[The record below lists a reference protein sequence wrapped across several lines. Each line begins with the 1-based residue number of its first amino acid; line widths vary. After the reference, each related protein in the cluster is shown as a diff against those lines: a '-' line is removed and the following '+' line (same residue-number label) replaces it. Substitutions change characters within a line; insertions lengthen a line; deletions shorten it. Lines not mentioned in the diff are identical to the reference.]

1 MRRKF
6 LHRMIIIIFLAVL
19 SIRVEQHFRIP
30 HSAGFLLKVDNPVPP
45 ENCELIVPLV
55 LHISANRAL
64 RLNLE
69 PEARD
74 QLSGRLTVILKERIR
89 PVLYIDADPEITVQ
103 ELAELL
109 DVASQSNEK
118 VQIRLITRGNRKY
131 TCVDAVPPPA
141 A

>member
-1 MRRKF
+1 M
-6 LHRMIIIIFLAVL
+6 
-19 SIRVEQHFRIP
+19 
-30 HSAGFLLKVDNPVPP
+30 
-45 ENCELIVPLV
+45 
-55 LHISANRAL
+55 
-64 RLNLE
+64 
-69 PEARD
+69 
-74 QLSGRLTVILKERIR
+74 ILKERIR